1 MAGFDI
7 AGSKAFSPTFG
18 VLDFTFTAT
27 VGKVTGLTL
36 TLTDPSLSA
45 SGYLDFFVTTS
56 SAAYAGLKYSGVS
69 NSYDNVDST
78 LFTTPSAIY
87 GLGTAYYNQVG
98 APPHQQDTF
107 AFTAL
112 DSGLASYLTGQ
123 LNSGSGI
130 RVLVAEH
137 EGAGAE
143 NSSLSTA
150 VFEGAS
156 SNYAPTLNLDVVKPV
171 PEPISMVALGA
182 GLIGL
187 VVRRRK

>member
-7 AGSKAFSPTFG
+7 AGSKAISPTFG

-27 VGKVTGLTL
+27 VGQVTGLTI

-45 SGYLDFFVTTS
+45 SGYLDFYVTS
-56 SAAYAGLKYSGVS
+56 SAAAYSALKYSTVS
-69 NSYDNVDST
+69 NSYDDVDSA
-78 LFTTPSAIY
+78 LFTAPSTIY
-87 GLGTAYYNQVG
+87 SLGTGYYNQIG
-98 APPHQQDTF
+98 AAPHQKDTF
-107 AFTAL
+107 TF
-112 DSGLASYLTGQ
+112 SGLSTGLSTYLTGQ
-123 LNSGSGI
+123 LNGGSSI

-137 EGAGAE
+137 EASDSY

-171 PEPISMVALGA
+171 PEPVSLLTLGA
-182 GLIGL
+182 GLVRL